1 MHIDKAL
8 TERFISIFANEYRI
22 EYSST
27 IVSDPNRTFGNT
39 FAHFYEQFGIRDD
52 ADIEQNQENMRKPWN
67 VADG

>member
-39 FAHFYEQFGIRDD
+39 FAHFYKQFVIRDE
-52 ADIEQNQENMRKPWN
+52 AEIKQNRDNMCKS
-67 VADG
+67 